1 MIRWLKGGLKL
12 AFALVMVAAIIYPF
26 MQENPIQ
33 EAKELELWQVP
44 SKLSALDKADQK
56 KLLAKLTYPDHMPAL
71 EPVPDFSKFTD
82 GLKKKKAFFDYLEP
96 FIERENAR
104 LAKLRA
110 HILEIQVKLQ
120 AKQNLTMEEYAFIY
134 SLFDEF
140 RLDMMDADEAG
151 INELL
156 LRVDVIP
163 ASLVLTQAAVESG
176 WGSSRFAIEGYN
188 FFGQWCFKVGC
199 GFVPNKRPPGKYH
212 EVAKFQHTA
221 ASVNAYFYNLNTFY
235 MYDDLRILRAD
246 LRKKEGNFPPQKLAA
261 GLGRYSERGQLYID
275 EISSMIAATHK
286 ILEDS

>member
-1 MIRWLKGGLKL
+1 MIRLLKGGVQL

-33 EAKELELWQVP
+33 EAKELEVWQVP
-44 SKLSALDKADQK
+44 SKLSALDQVDQK

-71 EPVPDFSKFTD
+71 KPVPDFSKFTD

-104 LAKLRA
+104 LVKLRT
-110 HILEIQVKLQ
+110 HILEIQTKLQ
-120 AKQNLTMEEYAFIY
+120 AKQTLNMEEYAFIY

-140 RLDMMDADEAG
+140 KIDMMDADEAG

-176 WGSSRFAIEGYN
+176 WGTSRFAIEGYN

-199 GFVPNKRPPGKYH
+199 GVVPSKRRPGKYH
-212 EVAKFQHTA
+212 EVAKFPHTA

-235 MYDDLRILRAD
+235 MYDELRILRAD
-246 LRKKEGNFPPQKLAA
+246 LRKKEGNFHPEKLAA
-261 GLGRYSERGQLYID
+261 GLGRYSERGQHYID